1 MLDDYDDIET
11 DAAVEPLPAPRL
23 CAMLSIDGVVTWVPL
38 PDAGEVTIGR
48 GSTNHLVIPHAS
60 VSRHHATLRMTPLEI
75 TDAGSRNGT
84 RVRGVAL
91 APDVPTPLAIGEA
104 FQIGQTAVL
113 IQPSSLVLPPDVELP
128 DPAVDSIGRML
139 EMECARSARSRSPF
153 AFVRLD
159 VREGRG
165 DVYGLLR
172 AMLRTSDAI
181 GVEGTGS
188 FQILLLDTSPTQAA
202 LAVSRMT
209 QLLGQHGITARLGI
223 ARYPDDG
230 VSPDQLAAHAWE
242 QLSREPGAPP
252 TEMDDV
258 RARIAQSAAAEL
270 SVLITGE
277 TGVGKELCAEMIHRL
292 SARAAKPFVKL
303 NCSAIVESLIESELF
318 GHERGAFTGATSARA
333 GLFEAGDGGTVFLD
347 EIGELP
353 LAVQAKLLR
362 VLEERVVRRVGA
374 TTGKILDVRFICATN
389 RVLAD
394 EVEEGRFRRDLYYR
408 INGVTISIPP
418 LRERRAEIAG
428 LARAFARRSRA
439 GGSPVVLGPEV
450 LAALENH
457 PWPGNIRELKNT
469 VERAVLLSSGGS
481 VRASHLALEAPSAGR
496 SSRRDFPVTKPI
508 ERISSL
514 DLGEPASRPSQ
525 DSQTLATAVAELE
538 RQRILET
545 LNQCG
550 GNQTRAARALG
561 ISRNTLLARLDDYGL
576 PRPRKP

>member
-1 MLDDYDDIET
+1 
-11 DAAVEPLPAPRL
+11 
-23 CAMLSIDGVVTWVPL
+23 
-38 PDAGEVTIGR
+38 
-48 GSTNHLVIPHAS
+48 
-60 VSRHHATLRMTPLEI
+60 
-75 TDAGSRNGT
+75 
-84 RVRGVAL
+84 
-91 APDVPTPLAIGEA
+91 
-104 FQIGQTAVL
+104 
-113 IQPSSLVLPPDVELP
+113 
-128 DPAVDSIGRML
+128 
-139 EMECARSARSRSPF
+139 
-153 AFVRLD
+153 
-159 VREGRG
+159 
-165 DVYGLLR
+165 
-172 AMLRTSDAI
+172 MLRTSDAI
-181 GVEGTGS
+181 GIEGPGS
-188 FQILLLDTSPTQAA
+188 YQIMLLDTGPGQAA

-209 QLLGQHGITARLGI
+209 QLLGQHGITARIGI

-242 QLSREPGAPP
+242 RLARDPSEPP
-252 TEMDDV
+252 TAMDDV
-258 RARIAQSAAAEL
+258 RELIAQSAAGEL

-292 SARAAKPFVKL
+292 SARAGKPFVKL

-318 GHERGAFTGATSARA
+318 GHERGAFTGATSARP

-353 LAVQAKLLR
+353 LAVQSKLLR

-374 TTGKILDVRFICATN
+374 TTGKTLDVRFICATN

-408 INGVTISIPP
+408 INGVTISIPA
-418 LRERRAEIAG
+418 LRERRSEISG
-428 LARAFARRSRA
+428 LARAFARRSR
-439 GGSPVVLGPEV
+439 GGASPIVLGPEV

-496 SSRRDFPVTKPI
+496 TTRRELHVTKPI
-508 ERISSL
+508 ERISSS
-514 DLGEPASRPSQ
+514 DLSEPVVRPSQ
-525 DSQTLATAVAELE
+525 DPQTLATAVAELE

-561 ISRNTLLARLDDYGL
+561 ISRNTLLARLDAYGL

>member
-1 MLDDYDDIET
+1 
-11 DAAVEPLPAPRL
+11 
-23 CAMLSIDGVVTWVPL
+23 MLSIDGVVTWTPL
-38 PDAGEVTIGR
+38 PDDGDVTIGR
-48 GSTNHLVIPHAS
+48 GSASGLVIPHAS

-75 TDAGSRNGT
+75 VDVGSRNGT
-84 RVRGVAL
+84 RVRGV
-91 APDVPTPLAIGEA
+91 PVEPNVSTPLTIGEA
-104 FQIGQTAVL
+104 FQIGQAAVL
-113 IQPSSLVLPPDVELP
+113 IQPSSLVLPLDVELP
-128 DPAVDSIGRML
+128 DPISDSIGRLL

-153 AFVRLD
+153 AFVRLEVRDGSAD
-159 VREGRG
+159 VH
-165 DVYGLLR
+165 GLLR

-181 GVEGTGS
+181 GIEGPGS
-188 FQILLLDTSPTQAA
+188 YQIMLLDTSPGQAA
-202 LAVSRMT
+202 LAMSRMT
-209 QLLGQHGITARLGI
+209 QLLGQHGITARLGV

-242 QLSREPGAPP
+242 QLGRDPGDPP
-252 TEMDDV
+252 TAMDEV
-258 RARIAQSAAAEL
+258 RELIAQSASGEL

-292 SARAAKPFVKL
+292 SARAGKPFVKL

-318 GHERGAFTGATSARA
+318 GHERGAFTGATSARP

-353 LAVQAKLLR
+353 LAVQSKLLR

-374 TTGKILDVRFICATN
+374 TTGKTLDVRFICATN
-389 RVLAD
+389 RVLGD
-394 EVEEGRFRRDLYYR
+394 EVDDGLFRRDLYYR
-408 INGVTISIPP
+408 INGVTISIPA
-418 LRERRAEIAG
+418 LRERRSEISG
-428 LARAFARRSRA
+428 LARAFARRSR
-439 GGSPVVLGPEV
+439 GGASPIVLGPEV

-481 VRASHLALEAPSAGR
+481 VRASHLALESPSAGR
-496 SSRRDFPVTKPI
+496 ATRRDLHVTKPI
-508 ERISSL
+508 ERISAS
-514 DLGEPASRPSQ
+514 DLGDAPVRPSQ
-525 DSQTLATAVAELE
+525 DPQTLATAVAELE

-561 ISRNTLLARLDDYGL
+561 ISRNTLLARLDAYGL

>member
-1 MLDDYDDIET
+1 
-11 DAAVEPLPAPRL
+11 
-23 CAMLSIDGVVTWVPL
+23 MLSIDGVVTWTPL
-38 PDAGEVTIGR
+38 PDDGDVTIGR
-48 GSTNHLVIPHAS
+48 GSANGLVIPHAS

-75 TDAGSRNGT
+75 VDVGSRNGT
-84 RVRGVAL
+84 RVRGVSVE
-91 APDVPTPLAIGEA
+91 PHVPTPLTIGEA
-104 FQIGQTAVL
+104 FQIGQAAVL
-113 IQPSSLVLPPDVELP
+113 IQPSSLVLPLDVELP
-128 DPAVDSIGRML
+128 DPISDSIGRLL

-153 AFVRLD
+153 AFVRLEVRDGSAD
-159 VREGRG
+159 VH
-165 DVYGLLR
+165 GLLR

-181 GVEGTGS
+181 GIEGPGS
-188 FQILLLDTSPTQAA
+188 YQIMLLDTSPTQAA

-230 VSPDQLAAHAWE
+230 VSADQLAAHAWD
-242 QLSREPGAPP
+242 QLARDPGEPP
-252 TEMDDV
+252 TAMDEV
-258 RARIAQSAAAEL
+258 RALIAQSAAGEL

-292 SARAAKPFVKL
+292 SARAGKPFVKL

-318 GHERGAFTGATSARA
+318 GHERGAFTGATAARA

-353 LAVQAKLLR
+353 LAVQSKLLR

-374 TTGKILDVRFICATN
+374 TTGKTLDVRFICATN

-394 EVEEGRFRRDLYYR
+394 EVDDGTFRRDLYYR
-408 INGVTISIPP
+408 INGVTISIPA
-418 LRERRAEIAG
+418 LRERRPEISG
-428 LARAFARRSRA
+428 LARAFARRSR
-439 GGSPVVLGPEV
+439 GGASPIVLGPEV
-450 LAALENH
+450 LAALESH

-496 SSRRDFPVTKPI
+496 ATRRDLHVTKPI
-508 ERISSL
+508 ERISVS
-514 DLGEPASRPSQ
+514 DLSEPMVRPSQ
-525 DSQTLATAVAELE
+525 DPQTLATAVAELE

-561 ISRNTLLARLDDYGL
+561 ISRNTLLARLDAYGL